1 MRRFGRRELLKSS
14 LGASAALAGGISY
27 EHRALMAHMAA
38 PPQEAAVKKEPVKG
52 LQRGKFGKYEV
63 SRLIIG
69 GDPVSGIAHAG
80 ELVYQ
85 ADFMKQ
91 YFNTP
96 KILETLTVAE
106 ENGINTLLMRADDHI
121 ISHYNMFKKERGGT
135 LQWIA
140 TSAPEQGSPVENSKR
155 ARDNGAIAV
164 YLHGGV
170 ADQLVKAGKVDEIG
184 EIVEGFK
191 KVGIMAGIGAHMLDT
206 ARACN
211 HARIDPDFYMVTI
224 NRVNYYCSEAA
235 EVGIFMQIDQEA
247 LDCLQGSGR
256 RPRETRGRLPAGLR
270 AWRRLPCR
278 GHVRLADSRQCG
290 ARSADAGERNQPR
303 SRLGVGF
310 RLRARLQP
318 QRGVNG
324 RVHPRLGSD
333 GENQTFPPR
342 GSCARH

>member
-1 MRRFGRRELLKSS
+1 MKRFCRRELLKNS
-14 LGASAALAGGISY
+14 LGVAALAGGVSY
-27 EHRALMAHMAA
+27 ERRALMAHLAA
-38 PPQEAAVKKEPVKG
+38 PAQTAAVKDPVKG

-96 KILETLTVAE
+96 KILDTLTVAE
-106 ENGINTLLMRADDHI
+106 QNGINTLLMRADDRI

-140 TSAPEQGSPVENSKR
+140 TSAPEQGDPVENAKR

-170 ADQLVKAGKVDEIG
+170 ADDLRKAGKAEEIG

-191 KVGIMAGIGAHMLDT
+191 KLGIMAGVGAHQLDT
-206 ARACN
+206 ARACVQN
-211 HARIDPDFYMVTI
+211 RLDPDFYMVTI

-235 EVGIFMQIDQEA
+235 EVGIFMRSINKPWIAFKVLGAGRIPPQE
-247 LDCLQGSGR
+247 
-256 RPRETRGRLPAGLR
+256 
-270 AWRRLPCR
+270 
-278 GHVRLADSRQCG
+278 
-290 ARSADAGERNQPR
+290 
-303 SRLGVGF
+303 GF
-310 RLRARLQP
+310 RQAFEHGGDFLAVGMFDWQIRDDVAHVQQMLSQGIDRE
-318 QRGVNG
+318 RGWV
-324 RVHPRLGSD
+324 
-333 GENQTFPPR
+333 
-342 GSCARH
+342 

>member
-1 MRRFGRRELLKSS
+1 MKRFCRRELLKNS
-14 LGASAALAGGISY
+14 LGVAALAGGVSY
-27 EHRALMAHMAA
+27 ERRALMAHLAA
-38 PPQEAAVKKEPVKG
+38 PAQTAAVKDPVKG

-96 KILETLTVAE
+96 KILDTLTVAE
-106 ENGINTLLMRADDHI
+106 QNGINTLLMRADDRI

-140 TSAPEQGSPVENSKR
+140 TSAPEQGDPVENAKR

-170 ADQLVKAGKVDEIG
+170 ADDLRKAGKAEEIG
-184 EIVEGFK
+184 EVVEGFK
-191 KVGIMAGIGAHMLDT
+191 KLGIMAGVGAHQLDT
-206 ARACN
+206 ARACVQN
-211 HARIDPDFYMVTI
+211 RIDPDFYMVTI

-235 EVGIFMQIDQEA
+235 EVGIFMRSINKPWIAFKVLGAGRIPPQE
-247 LDCLQGSGR
+247 
-256 RPRETRGRLPAGLR
+256 
-270 AWRRLPCR
+270 
-278 GHVRLADSRQCG
+278 
-290 ARSADAGERNQPR
+290 
-303 SRLGVGF
+303 GF
-310 RLRARLQP
+310 RQAFEHGGDFLAVGMFDWQIRDDVAHVQQMLSQGIDRE
-318 QRGVNG
+318 RGWV
-324 RVHPRLGSD
+324 
-333 GENQTFPPR
+333 
-342 GSCARH
+342 

>member
-1 MRRFGRRELLKSS
+1 MRISKMKNFGRRDLLKRS
-14 LGASAALAGGISY
+14 LGASAALVGGISY
-27 EHRALMAHMAA
+27 EHRALMAHRMA
-38 PPQEAAVKKEPVKG
+38 PLQEAAAKEPAKG

-91 YFNTP
+91 YFNTS
-96 KILETLTVAE
+96 KILETLTIAE
-106 ENGINTLLMRADDHI
+106 QNGINTLLMRADDRI
-121 ISHYNMFKKERGGT
+121 ISHFNMFRKERGGT

-170 ADQLVKAGKVDEIG
+170 ADKLVKDGKVDEVG
-184 EIVEGFK
+184 QIVEGFK

-206 ARACN
+206 ARACVE
-211 HARIDPDFYMVTI
+211 ARIDPDFYMVTI

-235 EVGIFMQIDQEA
+235 EVGIFMRSIKKPWIAFKVLGAGRVKPQE
-247 LDCLQGSGR
+247 
-256 RPRETRGRLPAGLR
+256 
-270 AWRRLPCR
+270 
-278 GHVRLADSRQCG
+278 
-290 ARSADAGERNQPR
+290 
-303 SRLGVGF
+303 GF
-310 RLRARLQP
+310 RLAFEHGGDFLAVGMFDWQIRDDVAHVQEMLAKGIDRD
-318 QRGVNG
+318 RNW
-324 RVHPRLGSD
+324 
-333 GENQTFPPR
+333 
-342 GSCARH
+342 A

>member
-1 MRRFGRRELLKSS
+1 MKRFCRRELLKNS
-14 LGASAALAGGISY
+14 LGVAALAGGVSY
-27 EHRALMAHMAA
+27 ERRALMAHLAA
-38 PPQEAAVKKEPVKG
+38 PAQTAAVKDPVKG

-96 KILETLTVAE
+96 KILDTLTVAE
-106 ENGINTLLMRADDHI
+106 QNGINTLLMRADDRI

-140 TSAPEQGSPVENSKR
+140 TSAPEQGDPVENAMR

-170 ADQLVKAGKVDEIG
+170 ADDLRKAGKAEEIG

-191 KVGIMAGIGAHMLDT
+191 KLGIMAGVGAHQLDT
-206 ARACN
+206 ARACVQN
-211 HARIDPDFYMVTI
+211 RLDPDFYMVTI

-235 EVGIFMQIDQEA
+235 EVGIFMRSINKPWIAFKVLGAGRIPPQE
-247 LDCLQGSGR
+247 
-256 RPRETRGRLPAGLR
+256 
-270 AWRRLPCR
+270 
-278 GHVRLADSRQCG
+278 
-290 ARSADAGERNQPR
+290 
-303 SRLGVGF
+303 GF
-310 RLRARLQP
+310 RQAFEHGGDFLAVGMFDWQIRDDVAHVQQMLSQGIDRE
-318 QRGVNG
+318 RGWV
-324 RVHPRLGSD
+324 
-333 GENQTFPPR
+333 
-342 GSCARH
+342 

>member
-1 MRRFGRRELLKSS
+1 MKKFGRRDLLKSS
-14 LGASAALAGGISY
+14 LGASAALVGGISY
-27 EHRALMAHMAA
+27 ERRAMMAHMMA
-38 PPQEAAVKKEPVKG
+38 PPQEAAVKEPVKG

-91 YFNTP
+91 YFSTP

-106 ENGINTLLMRADDHI
+106 ENGINTLLMRADDRI

-170 ADQLVKAGKVDEIG
+170 ADKFVKDGKVDEIG

-191 KVGIMAGIGAHMLDT
+191 KVGIMAGVGAHMLDT
-206 ARACN
+206 ARACV
-211 HARIDPDFYMVTI
+211 HARIDPDFYMVTV

-235 EVGIFMQIDQEA
+235 EVGIFMRSIKKPWIAFKVLGAGRVKPQE
-247 LDCLQGSGR
+247 
-256 RPRETRGRLPAGLR
+256 
-270 AWRRLPCR
+270 
-278 GHVRLADSRQCG
+278 
-290 ARSADAGERNQPR
+290 
-303 SRLGVGF
+303 GF
-310 RLRARLQP
+310 RLAFEHGGDFLAVGMFDWQIRDDVAHVQEMLA
-318 QRGVNG
+318 NG
-324 RVHPRLGSD
+324 INRERD
-333 GENQTFPPR
+333 W
-342 GSCARH
+342 A

>member
-1 MRRFGRRELLKSS
+1 MNS
-14 LGASAALAGGISY
+14 LGVSAALVGGVSY
-27 EHRALMAHMAA
+27 ERKALMAHMMA
-38 PPQEAAVKKEPVKG
+38 PTQQAKAKEPVTG

-96 KILETLTVAE
+96 KILETLTLAE
-106 ENGINTLLMRADDHI
+106 QI

-140 TSAPEQGSPVENSKR
+140 TSAPEQGSPVENAKR

-164 YLHGGV
+164 YLHGGIT
-170 ADQLVKAGKVDEIG
+170 DGLVKTGKVDEIG

-191 KVGIMAGIGAHMLDT
+191 KVGIMAGIGAHLLDT
-206 ARACN
+206 ARACVQ
-211 HARIDPDFYMVTI
+211 ARIDPDFYMVTI

-235 EVGIFMQIDQEA
+235 ELGIFMRSIKKPWIAFKVLGAGRVKPQE
-247 LDCLQGSGR
+247 
-256 RPRETRGRLPAGLR
+256 
-270 AWRRLPCR
+270 
-278 GHVRLADSRQCG
+278 
-290 ARSADAGERNQPR
+290 
-303 SRLGVGF
+303 GF
-310 RLRARLQP
+310 RLAFEHGGDFLAVGMFDWQIRDDVAHVQEMLA
-318 QRGVNG
+318 NG
-324 RVHPRLGSD
+324 FTRDRD
-333 GENQTFPPR
+333 W
-342 GSCARH
+342 A

>member
-1 MRRFGRRELLKSS
+1 MKKFGRRDLLKSS
-14 LGASAALAGGISY
+14 LGASAALVGGISY
-27 EHRALMAHMAA
+27 ERRAMMAHMMA
-38 PPQEAAVKKEPVKG
+38 PPQEAAVKEPVKG

-106 ENGINTLLMRADDHI
+106 ENGINTLLMRADDRI

-170 ADQLVKAGKVDEIG
+170 ADKFVKDGKVDEIG

-191 KVGIMAGIGAHMLDT
+191 KVGIMAGVGAHMLDT
-206 ARACN
+206 ARACV
-211 HARIDPDFYMVTI
+211 HAKIDPDFYMVTV

-235 EVGIFMQIDQEA
+235 EVGIFMRSIKKPWIAFKVLGAGRVKPQE
-247 LDCLQGSGR
+247 
-256 RPRETRGRLPAGLR
+256 
-270 AWRRLPCR
+270 
-278 GHVRLADSRQCG
+278 
-290 ARSADAGERNQPR
+290 
-303 SRLGVGF
+303 GF
-310 RLRARLQP
+310 RLAFEHGGDFLAVGMFDWQIRDDVAHVQEMLA
-318 QRGVNG
+318 NG
-324 RVHPRLGSD
+324 INRERD
-333 GENQTFPPR
+333 W
-342 GSCARH
+342 A

>member
-1 MRRFGRRELLKSS
+1 MRKFGRRDLLKNS
-14 LGASAALAGGISY
+14 LGASAALVGGISY
-27 EHRALMAHMAA
+27 EHKALMAHMMA
-38 PPQEAAVKKEPVKG
+38 PAQEAQVKEPVKG

-91 YFNTP
+91 YFNTS

-106 ENGINTLLMRADDHI
+106 QNGINTLLMRADDRI
-121 ISHYNMFKKERGGT
+121 ISHYNLHKKERGGK

-170 ADQLVKAGKVDEIG
+170 ADGLVKAGKVDEIG

-206 ARACN
+206 ARACVQ
-211 HARIDPDFYMVTI
+211 ARIDPDFYMVTI

-235 EVGIFMQIDQEA
+235 EVGIFMRSIKKPWIA
-247 LDCLQGSGR
+247 FKVLGAGR
-256 RPRETRGRLPAGLR
+256 VKPA
-270 AWRRLPCR
+270 
-278 GHVRLADSRQCG
+278 
-290 ARSADAGERNQPR
+290 E
-303 SRLGVGF
+303 GF
-310 RLRARLQP
+310 RLAFEHGGDFLAVGMFDWQIRDDVALVQEMLEKGIHRD
-318 QRGVNG
+318 R
-324 RVHPRLGSD
+324 D
-333 GENQTFPPR
+333 W
-342 GSCARH
+342 A

>member
-1 MRRFGRRELLKSS
+1 MEKLDRRALLKTT
-14 LGASAALAGGISY
+14 LGASAALVGGVSY
-27 EHRALMAHMAA
+27 ERQALMAHLSA
-38 PPQEAAVKKEPVKG
+38 PAQEATAQPPIKG

-96 KILETLTVAE
+96 KILETLQVAE
-106 ENGINTLLMRADDHI
+106 ENGINTLLMRADDRI
-121 ISHYNMFKKERGGT
+121 ISHYNMFKKERGGK

-140 TSAPEQGSPVENSKR
+140 TSAPEQGSPIENAKR

-170 ADQLVKAGKVDEIG
+170 ADSLVKTGKVDQIG

-191 KVGIMAGIGAHMLDT
+191 KVGIMAGVGAHMLDT
-206 ARACN
+206 ARACVS
-211 HARIDPDFYMVTI
+211 ARIDPDFYMVTI

-235 EVGIFMQIDQEA
+235 EVGIFMRSIKKPWIA
-247 LDCLQGSGR
+247 FKVLGAGR
-256 RPRETRGRLPAGLR
+256 VKPLE
-270 AWRRLPCR
+270 
-278 GHVRLADSRQCG
+278 
-290 ARSADAGERNQPR
+290 
-303 SRLGVGF
+303 GF
-310 RLRARLQP
+310 RMAFEHGGDFLAVGMFDWQIR
-318 QRGVNG
+318 
-324 RVHPRLGSD
+324 
-333 GENQTFPPR
+333 ENVSHVQDMLAKGINR
-342 GSCARH
+342 DRDWA

>member
-1 MRRFGRRELLKSS
+1 MKRFCRRELLKNS
-14 LGASAALAGGISY
+14 LGVAALAGGVSY
-27 EHRALMAHMAA
+27 ERRALMAHLAA
-38 PPQEAAVKKEPVKG
+38 PAQTAAVKDPVKG

-96 KILETLTVAE
+96 KILDTLTVAE
-106 ENGINTLLMRADDHI
+106 QNGINTLLMRADDRI

-140 TSAPEQGSPVENSKR
+140 TSAPEQGDPVENAKR

-170 ADQLVKAGKVDEIG
+170 ADDLRKAGKAEEIG

-191 KVGIMAGIGAHMLDT
+191 KLGIMAGVGAHQLDT
-206 ARACN
+206 ARACVQN
-211 HARIDPDFYMVTI
+211 RIDPDFYMVTI

-235 EVGIFMQIDQEA
+235 EVGIFMRSINKPWIAFKVLGAGRIPPQE
-247 LDCLQGSGR
+247 
-256 RPRETRGRLPAGLR
+256 
-270 AWRRLPCR
+270 
-278 GHVRLADSRQCG
+278 
-290 ARSADAGERNQPR
+290 
-303 SRLGVGF
+303 GF
-310 RLRARLQP
+310 RQAFEHGGDFLAVGMFDWQIRDDVAHVQQMLSQGIDRE
-318 QRGVNG
+318 RGWV
-324 RVHPRLGSD
+324 
-333 GENQTFPPR
+333 
-342 GSCARH
+342 